1 MVYYLQEDKENTEM
15 SKKENTTGTTM
26 ATEII
31 RVMERLEERIE
42 KQHF

>member
-1 MVYYLQEDKENTEM
+1 M

-31 RVMERLEERIE
+31 RDMKRRETKQSESFLE
-42 KQHF
+42 F

>member
-1 MVYYLQEDKENTEM
+1 M

-31 RVMERLEERIE
+31 RDMKRDRSNRRAFWNINGS
-42 KQHF
+42 